1 MIKHQTRIILAG
13 MMGNLIEAFDMAI
26 CGLLSIYFAKYL
38 MGDANKGLA
47 IVFVTFF
54 AGYLARPIGAAF
66 LGLFSDTYGRKI
78 MLAISILSMGIATAL
93 MGFIPSHSS
102 IGMNSMVILLILR
115 VIQSFSCG
123 AEYLNS
129 STYLVENADATNK
142 GYTGSWASFGAIAGL
157 LVASITALIVAR
169 LTNAYPELE
178 WMIWRVPFILG
189 LLGSS
194 IGLYIRI
201 CIPESLAYI
210 AYYADHPKPKFNY
223 LLKQSCQFLA
233 RNKLQA
239 LYAFVLSCLGVTS
252 TFQIYIYAPIQA
264 HIFGHFTDQQII
276 GSNII
281 ALAVMLCVF
290 PIVGKLSD
298 KISREKIVIAASLG
312 FWFLSQPF
320 FYLLAHGNFG
330 MLILSQCL
338 ISIPAGAYY
347 ATVPVML
354 AEMFPL
360 NLRCTVLSVL
370 YATAASLAA
379 GLTPLLS
386 LMLLRRTNSPVA
398 PTLLIFM
405 LVVIV
410 WGVMRLRTWK
420 SKTTIFTSS
429 VVED

>member
-38 MGDANKGLA
+38 IGDANKGLS
-47 IVFVTFF
+47 IVFFTFF
-54 AGYLARPIGAAF
+54 AGYIARPIGAAV
-66 LGLFSDTYGRKI
+66 LGLFSDKYGRKI
-78 MLAISILSMGIATAL
+78 TLAISILSMGIVTTL
-93 MGFIPSHSS
+93 IGFIPSHSS

-115 VIQSFSCG
+115 IIQSFSCG

-129 STYLVENADATNK
+129 STYLVENAEVSNT
-142 GYTGSWASFGAIAGL
+142 GYTGSWASFGAMAGL
-157 LVASITALIVAR
+157 LIASVTALIVAR
-169 LTNAYPELE
+169 LTSAYPELE
-178 WMIWRVPFILG
+178 WIVWRVPFILG

-194 IGLYIRI
+194 IGLYIRL
-201 CIPESLAYI
+201 CITESLAYI
-210 AYYADHPKPKFNY
+210 AYYADHPRPKFDC
-223 LLKQSCQFLA
+223 LLKESYQFLA

-264 HIFGHFTDQQII
+264 HIYAHFTDQQIL
-276 GSNII
+276 GSSII
-281 ALAVMLCVF
+281 SLIIMLCVF
-290 PIVGKLSD
+290 PVIGRLSD
-298 KISREKIVIAASLG
+298 KISREKIVLTASLG
-312 FWFLSQPF
+312 LWFLSQPY
-320 FYLLAHGNFG
+320 FYLLAHGSFG
-330 MLILSQCL
+330 MLVLSQCL

-386 LMLLRRTNSPVA
+386 LMLLRHTNSPIA
-398 PTLLIFM
+398 PTLLIFV
-405 LVVIV
+405 LIAIV
-410 WGVMRLRTWK
+410 WTVMRLRSWR
-420 SKTTIFTSS
+420 SKEAQLAGNNFSY
-429 VVED
+429 

>member
-13 MMGNLIEAFDMAI
+13 MMGNLIETFDMAI

-38 MGDANKGLA
+38 IGDANKGLA
-47 IVFVTFF
+47 IVFLTFF

-78 MLAISILSMGIATAL
+78 MLAISILSMGVATAL
-93 MGFIPSHSS
+93 MGFIPSHNA
-102 IGMNSMVILLILR
+102 IGMNSMILLLGLR

-129 STYLVENADATNK
+129 STYLVENADVTNK
-142 GYTGSWASFGAIAGL
+142 GYIGSWASFGAIAGL
-157 LVASITALIVAR
+157 LAASVTALIVAR
-169 LTNAYPELE
+169 LVSMHPELE
-178 WMIWRVPFILG
+178 WLIWRVPFILG

-210 AYYADHPKPKFNY
+210 AYYADHPKPKFSS

-233 RNKLQA
+233 HNKLQA
-239 LYAFVLSCLGVTS
+239 LYAFTLSCLGVTT

-264 HIFGHFTDQQII
+264 HIYGHFSDQQII
-276 GSNII
+276 WSNIM
-281 ALAVMLCVF
+281 ALTIMLCVF
-290 PIVGKLSD
+290 PIIGKLSD
-298 KISREKIVIAASLG
+298 KVSREKIVIAASLG

-360 NLRCTVLSVL
+360 KLRCTVLSVL
-370 YATAASLAA
+370 YATAASLSA
-379 GLTPLLS
+379 GLTPVLS
-386 LMLLRRTNSPVA
+386 LMLLRHTNSPVA
-398 PTLLIFM
+398 PTLLIFI
-405 LVVIV
+405 LVILV
-410 WGVMRLRTWK
+410 WGVMRLRSWK
-420 SKTTIFTSS
+420 LKTTIFISS
-429 VVED
+429 VVD